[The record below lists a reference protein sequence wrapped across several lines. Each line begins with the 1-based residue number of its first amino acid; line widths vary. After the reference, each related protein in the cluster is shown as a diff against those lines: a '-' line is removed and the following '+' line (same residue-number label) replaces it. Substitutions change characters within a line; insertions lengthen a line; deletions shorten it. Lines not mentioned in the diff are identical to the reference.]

1 MAFDYPERAL
11 AGMLLQITL
20 DVMACQGLLR
30 GLTLSA
36 SRAGFSNTVL
46 IGMQP

>member
-1 MAFDYPERAL
+1 
-11 AGMLLQITL
+11 MLLQIAHVVL
-20 DVMACQGLLR
+20 ARQDLLR